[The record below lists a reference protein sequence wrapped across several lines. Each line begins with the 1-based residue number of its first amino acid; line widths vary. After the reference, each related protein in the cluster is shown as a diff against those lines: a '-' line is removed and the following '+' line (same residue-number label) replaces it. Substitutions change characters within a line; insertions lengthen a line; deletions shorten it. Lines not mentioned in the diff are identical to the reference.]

1 MAACFNCS
9 FSQDLVITQTWF
21 NSNYVKNVIASENH
35 HQFLKS
41 KINLLF
47 FSFIP
52 LNQNLETIQVFLE
65 VSQHFSDLHHKRKN
79 IKISYEQR
87 DFLWRLSL
95 KPSQTSVFFFQK
107 SKKTNY
113 HIWWGFLVRINH
125 LSLLSPSWKLN
136 FPRLLKNVILMN
148 KTRKHAWK
156 VCSKGRNVAT
166 SDHCNVLQ
174 RPVELLIWLN
184 WSPKNTYPDR

>member
-47 FSFIP
+47 FFIP

-65 VSQHFSDLHHKRKN
+65 VSQHFSDLHHKRKKYKN
-79 IKISYEQR
+79 LLRAERLPVASFFEAIANKGF
-87 DFLWRLSL
+87 FLS
-95 KPSQTSVFFFQK
+95 KV
-107 SKKTNY
+107 KKTNY

-148 KTRKHAWK
+148 KTRKHAWQ

-174 RPVELLIWLN
+174 RPFELLIWLN